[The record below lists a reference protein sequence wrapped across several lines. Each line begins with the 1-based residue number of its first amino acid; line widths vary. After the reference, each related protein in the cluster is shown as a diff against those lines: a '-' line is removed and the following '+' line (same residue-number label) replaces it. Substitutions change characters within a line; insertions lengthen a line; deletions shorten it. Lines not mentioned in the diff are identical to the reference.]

1 MAAKRAPKATDNKLI
16 ATTVRLLPVDLTSEE
31 LLDRARRLAEC
42 EERLRE
48 ESDRQDQV
56 KKELKSRESAIVA
69 DRSRLAAVVRTR
81 QEPRDVECEVRE
93 NYVRN
98 VRTVTRLDSGE
109 VLEECPLTLEERQLV
124 LGAIEEEELP

>member
-56 KKELKSRESAIVA
+56 KKELKSRENAIVA

-81 QEPRDVECEVRE
+81 QEPRDECEVRE

-124 LGAIEEEELP
+124 LGAFEEEVLP